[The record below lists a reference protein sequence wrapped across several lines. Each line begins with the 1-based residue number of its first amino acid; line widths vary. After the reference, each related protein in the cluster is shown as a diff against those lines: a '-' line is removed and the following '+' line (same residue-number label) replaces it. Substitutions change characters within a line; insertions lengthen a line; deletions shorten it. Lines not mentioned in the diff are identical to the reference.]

1 MTAQI
6 EQPRGEMLN
15 RMLFHT
21 RYQEENE
28 SLPEFANSLKG
39 LLRVC
44 CYAADCV
51 LLDGLARDR
60 FIAGIL
66 DKELQAFLTTQPSTI
81 SFDSVVEL
89 CIGLQ
94 NSLIKTEGLGKSDDK
109 ILLNEEPHQFLD
121 TFSSDNDVIQDASNN
136 TFDIKFQSDIVR
148 GEENLDSLAFDGK
161 TEGLLKSSTGI
172 YRCYYCE
179 YQTNERPSL
188 EKHIAAIHGAEKL
201 FKCDRCEFSTGWKSS
216 LRKHQIS
223 AHNETSPCLYTCNK
237 CNFSTKFSRVYR
249 NHVMSLRINGKC
261 DDCADDNNYP
271 NQNQQTNEPIKCPH
285 CSYTRNQRSKILN
298 HIKSVHEDAKPFK
311 CDQCKSSFKLKFRLT
326 AHIKLSHGDGKV
338 MILFIHY
345 NQNYFY
351 YFIIVL
357 HR

>member
-28 SLPEFANSLKG
+28 SLREFASSLKG

-44 CYAADCV
+44 RYAADCV

-94 NSLIKTEGLGKSDDK
+94 NSFIKTEGLGTSDEH
-109 ILLNEEPHQFLD
+109 ILPNEDTHQFLD
-121 TFSSDNDVIQDASNN
+121 TFSNDNDVIQDASNN
-136 TFDIKFQSDIVR
+136 TFGIKFQNDSLR
-148 GEENLDSLAFDGK
+148 GIENLDSLACGGE
-161 TEGLLKSSTGI
+161 TEGSLESNTGN

-188 EKHIAAIHGAEKL
+188 EKHIAAIHGAEKS

-237 CNFSTKFSRVYR
+237 CKFSTKFSRVYK

-261 DDCADDNNYP
+261 DDYMDDKNHS
-271 NQNQQTNEPIKCPH
+271 NQNQQNNEPIKCPH

-298 HIKSVHEDAKPFK
+298 HIKSVHEDEKPFK

-338 MILFIHY
+338 MICFIHH
-345 NQNYFY
+345 N
-351 YFIIVL
+351 
-357 HR
+357 

>member
-89 CIGLQ
+89 CLGLQ
-94 NSLIKTEGLGKSDDK
+94 NSLIKTEGVGTSDEP
-109 ILLNEEPHQFLD
+109 ILPNEETHQFLD
-121 TFSSDNDVIQDASNN
+121 TFSNDNDVVQDASYN
-136 TFDIKFQSDIVR
+136 TFDIEFQTDSLR
-148 GEENLDSLAFDGK
+148 REENLDSLAFDGK
-161 TEGLLKSSTGI
+161 TEGLLERSTG
-172 YRCYYCE
+172 
-179 YQTNERPSL
+179 
-188 EKHIAAIHGAEKL
+188 
-201 FKCDRCEFSTGWKSS
+201 
-216 LRKHQIS
+216 
-223 AHNETSPCLYTCNK
+223 
-237 CNFSTKFSRVYR
+237 
-249 NHVMSLRINGKC
+249 
-261 DDCADDNNYP
+261 
-271 NQNQQTNEPIKCPH
+271 
-285 CSYTRNQRSKILN
+285 
-298 HIKSVHEDAKPFK
+298 
-311 CDQCKSSFKLKFRLT
+311 LT
-326 AHIKLSHGDGKV
+326 FQVRGG
-338 MILFIHY
+338 
-345 NQNYFY
+345 
-351 YFIIVL
+351 
-357 HR
+357 